1 MSSFDVRLYEPG
13 DEDGILDLFNRVFA
27 EGNPAYVPRGMD
39 TWKHIYLGNPAG
51 HEILVATDPD
61 GAIIANYSA
70 IPTHCNVRGQR
81 LRCAQAV
88 DTCVDAAWRGS
99 LRRNSVFVTIAKRYV
114 ELFGQTNEAYTNE
127 YMFGLPNEKA
137 FPVGTRIIGYKPV
150 HCPLLRQ
157 SKIFEEAWIDELAA
171 RAEGVEVVE
180 SDGND
185 EDLAALEALYLE
197 HLASTPLAAWKDA
210 AHLAW
215 RYRDWPD
222 VDYRFLIAR
231 RDGRPEAAL
240 VFRLGWMG
248 QPLVPLVDWIGR
260 GDDPALLAG
269 LLAAVAGMA
278 HQAGGR
284 HLETWATPPMA
295 HRATL
300 LDLGFTE
307 DPSPFNLCIMDFSEH
322 FDFEW
327 AKAHWILTMGDS
339 DIY

>member
-13 DEDGILDLFNRVFA
+13 DEVGILELFNRVFA
-27 EGNPAYVPRGMD
+27 EGNPAYVPRTMD
-39 TWKHIYLGNPAG
+39 VWKHIYEANPAG
-51 HEILVATDPD
+51 HEILVATDET

-70 IPTHCNVRGQR
+70 IPTHCNVKGQR

-88 DTCVDAAWRGS
+88 DTCVAPEWRGS

-114 ELFGQTNEAYTNE
+114 EVFGNTHPEYTNE

-150 HCPLLRQ
+150 HCPLMRQ
-157 SKIFEEAWIDELAA
+157 VKLADEAWIDDLAA

-180 SDGND
+180 LGGSDD
-185 EDLAALEALYLE
+185 DLALLEALYLE
-197 HLASTPLAAWKDA
+197 HLPETPLAAWKDA

-215 RYRDWPD
+215 RYRDWPG
-222 VDYRFLIAR
+222 VDYRCLLAR
-231 RDGRPEAAL
+231 RHGRPAAAM

-248 QPLVPLVDWIGR
+248 QPIVPLVDWIGA
-260 GDDPALLAG
+260 GSDPALLAG
-269 LLAAVAGMA
+269 LIAAVGGLAL
-278 HQAGGR
+278 QAGGR
-284 HLETWATPPMA
+284 HLETWATPGMP
-295 HRATL
+295 HRASL
-300 LDLGFTE
+300 LELGFGE
-307 DPSPFNLCIMDFSEH
+307 EPSPFNLCIMDFSEH
-322 FDFEW
+322 FEFEW